1 MDKEQLKVKLATLEA
16 NEKIKREELGVAT
29 SAAQVAREELANVNK
44 PVITEDV
51 ANVII
56 GSVCDAFQE
65 RLSEVDSD
73 QAEVELGI
81 EYDNT
86 IVIESFNL
94 DGVEMDEDSIM
105 EILIDTFNIDHD
117 NGEGE
122 SERARTF
129 EDNGGNDID

>member
-16 NEKIKREELGVAT
+16 NEKIKRDELGVAS

-44 PVITEDV
+44 PVITEDI
-51 ANVII
+51 ANDLIE
-56 GSVCDAFQE
+56 SLQEAFRE
-65 RLSEVDSD
+65 RLSEIDSS

-86 IVIESFNL
+86 IVIEGFNL
-94 DGVEMDEDSIM
+94 DCIEMDEDSIM

-122 SERARTF
+122 SERAHTF

>member
-16 NEKIKREELGVAT
+16 NEKVKRDELGVAT
-29 SAAQVAREELANVNK
+29 SATQVVREELAEFGK
-44 PVITEDV
+44 PVITEDT
-51 ANVII
+51 ANDIVER
-56 GSVCDAFQE
+56 VREAFRE
-65 RLSEVDSD
+65 RLSEIDSS

-86 IVIESFNL
+86 IVIEGFNL

-117 NGEGE
+117 NGVDTDD
-122 SERARTF
+122 S
-129 EDNGGNDID
+129 GGNDID